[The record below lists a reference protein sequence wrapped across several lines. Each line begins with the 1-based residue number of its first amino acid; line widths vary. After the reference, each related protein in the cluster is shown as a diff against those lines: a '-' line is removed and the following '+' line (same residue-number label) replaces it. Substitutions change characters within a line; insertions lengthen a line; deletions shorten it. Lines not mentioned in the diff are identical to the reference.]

1 MPTLPRRRAERA
13 AGIASACGS
22 ALGYAILIASCY
34 FVAVLAAQ
42 TMLFVETGQGF
53 GSTCALH
60 GAISGTGGCQD
71 YVSHLAFAGG
81 FARFALT
88 ELNALVLIFGAICL
102 LSMLRIGVGA
112 MSGRVSLAAAHPGRG
127 AVASSGR

>member
-1 MPTLPRRRAERA
+1 MPTLPHRKAERVA
-13 AGIASACGS
+13 EIASACGS
-22 ALGYAILIASCY
+22 ALGYTILLAACY

-60 GAISGTGGCQD
+60 QAISGTGGCQD
-71 YVSHLAFAGG
+71 YVSRFGV
-81 FARFALT
+81 ARFALT

-112 MSGRVSLAAAHPGRG
+112 MSGRVSIAATHPARG